1 MLCDIFIVCVPGLPA
16 QHRVS
21 LCRVTWIAA
30 FFTWFFFVFVPIV
43 LLSPCGSAGG
53 FCEFFHNATLPAVV
67 AGAAGAAAAA
77 PAATCRQSVI
87 VLRFTFPQCVCVC
100 MFSFYLCYN
109 FPYAFSILC
118 AASLFLPV
126 AAAVCYNFPLFCSI
140 LIWFHKVL
148 LFVFQA
154 FILAFL
160 YTLLL
165 AGSIMNLSCN
175 ICKP

>member
-1 MLCDIFIVCVPGLPA
+1 MCRRYCTGYLSVECRL
-16 QHRVS
+16 S
-21 LCRVTWIAA
+21 LLL
-30 FFTWFFFVFVPIV
+30 FFVPLV
-43 LLSPCGSAGG
+43 LLSPRGSAGG
-53 FCEFFHNATLPAVV
+53 FCEFFHNATLSSLLLPL
-67 AGAAGAAAAA
+67 
-77 PAATCRQSVI
+77 QHVI
-87 VLRFTFPQCVCVC
+87 VLRFTFPQCVWVCVCLPLSTYICTSLCVCVC

-126 AAAVCYNFPLFCSI
+126 AVCYNFPLFCSI

-154 FILAFL
+154 FILACL
-160 YTLLL
+160 YSLHR
-165 AGSIMNLSCN
+165 GSIMNLSCN

>member
-1 MLCDIFIVCVPGLPA
+1 MLGDVLLYVCQGCLSSIGYLFVEWPELQPF
-16 QHRVS
+16 S
-21 LCRVTWIAA
+21 LG
-30 FFTWFFFVFVPIV
+30 FFFFVPIV
-43 LLSPCGSAGG
+43 LLSPRGSAGG

-67 AGAAGAAAAA
+67 AGAAAA

-87 VLRFTFPQCVCVC
+87 VLRFTFPQCVCVCVC

-126 AAAVCYNFPLFCSI
+126 AAVCYNFPLFCSI

-160 YTLLL
+160 YTLLV